1 MTKVLI
7 LGFFLCLS
15 VTALVAQD
23 VNTDSLLNEASKELS
38 EHDLA
43 NSRHN
48 LNSVIESTTEN
59 ARAYLLRARVNLE
72 EGLLEE
78 ALRDLTACINLDQDI
93 IEAYQLRAR
102 LYNQLNYHRD
112 YSIHDIDR
120 AILLD
125 KFDTENYVNKANYI
139 VRSTNQ
145 LNRERDYQQA
155 INVIDEAI
163 AYDHEN
169 SRLYR
174 IRADYKFE
182 IGQRLGARTDIDRA
196 IELDPNDP
204 LNYDSRGTMRLFME
218 DFSGSFRDFTRAI
231 NLAPENERHYRKRA
245 YAYYNS
251 GRYEQAIN
259 DLSNTIE
266 LVLYRLD
273 NNSISREEASSVLSN
288 TYLIRGSAL
297 TQVDNYVEAC
307 SDFERARDLGAR
319 KASNYIA
326 RYCR

>member
-1 MTKVLI
+1 MAKVLI
-7 LGFFLCLS
+7 YGFLLCMS
-15 VTALVAQD
+15 ITAVVGQE
-23 VNTDSLLNEASKELS
+23 VNTDSLLNEASKELT

-48 LNSVIESTTEN
+48 LNSVIENTTEN

-72 EGLLEE
+72 EGMPEE
-78 ALRDLTACINLDQDI
+78 ALKDLTQCINIDQTI
-93 IEAYQLRAR
+93 AEAYQLRAR
-102 LYNQLNYHRD
+102 LYSQLNYHRD
-112 YSIHDIDR
+112 YSIQDIDR

-125 KFDTENYVNKANYI
+125 KFNIDNYVNKANYI

-145 LNRERDYQQA
+145 ISKEKDYQRA
-155 INVIDEAI
+155 INVMDEAI

-169 SRLYR
+169 ARLYR

-182 IGQRLGARTDIDRA
+182 IDQRLGARTDIDRA

-218 DFSGSFRDFTRAI
+218 DFRGSFRDFTRAI

-259 DLSNTIE
+259 DLSSTIE

-273 NNSISREEASSVLSN
+273 NDSITREEASSVLSN

-307 SDFERARDLGAR
+307 SDFQRARDLGAR
-319 KASNYIA
+319 KAANYIS